1 MDSEQWEY
9 RQATCKPRRSPLGV
23 GGYEAWY
30 VDLVN
35 DEPVKGKQAMIV
47 YANWLSNDGWELCNT
62 VATPKNTI
70 VLFFRRLILQ
80 E

>member
-9 RQATCKPRRSPLGV
+9 TQAVCKPRRTAFGV

-30 VDLVN
+30 VDLVD
-35 DEPVKGKQAMIV
+35 DEPVKGKESMTA
-47 YANWLSNDGWELCNT
+47 YTNRLGADGWELCST
-62 VATPKNTI
+62 VATPGNSVI
-70 VLFFRRLILQ
+70 LFFRRLVIG